1 MTLDEHPE
9 PTAATVK
16 ALYGTAFRCAHPDCS
31 KPLYRL
37 TNDTGEFVLNS
48 RVAHIHAR
56 RPGGPRWIEMSD
68 DENRS
73 ASNLVLLCIEHSYE
87 VDEHPDRYPAETM
100 HEWKSAQLREHDVL
114 QKAWPLDDVEVGRVM
129 QASFSPAEAYQQV
142 SLVTAVVRASAQLA
156 TAARSAR
163 EIPGSSAAKAR
174 NVRSEYRRHPAGWDG
189 DGNSVYAEPPRVET
203 DRYRAGIADGLQ
215 VATQQVRSHYD
226 ALKVEL
232 MVARTSRVDVAPWA
246 EWVER
251 VADDVFEATQRWPN
265 ADDFEDDDRLE
276 NAVEDLKAAT
286 DAFASAWRGD
296 TQVQPP
302 VPPADVDETTDPL
315 HDHRELLERARA
327 HARVDHLTYDPEL
340 RHELGIAAEF
350 AAGIPPVMA
359 FLTIDLHATCGLAA
373 ATTKNA
379 TEAERESL
387 LEDDSRRR
395 PLSAAVSLLAES
407 ARRAE
412 QCGDS
417 AHRDRATAALI
428 QLWESIDWSD
438 LETWDTSDANM
449 ASIFP
454 EISILK
460 SLEHVRERL
469 ADAVTHNPRIALLL
483 VEACAQWV
491 EDHDFHDFAI
501 TSLSRRYREIPP
513 WLPTAALIEVAAS
526 VAPTVSQVVVDE
538 YGETSGDDPVSL
550 LAQILHHSTSG
561 NT

>member
-1 MTLDEHPE
+1 MTPKEHPE

-37 TNDTGEFVLNS
+37 ANDTGEFVLNS

-56 RPGGPRWIEMSD
+56 RPGGPRWVEMSD
-68 DENRS
+68 DANRS

-87 VDEHPDRYPAETM
+87 VDEHPDLYPAETM
-100 HEWKSAQLREHDVL
+100 LEWKSAQLREHDEL
-114 QKAWPLDDVEVGRVM
+114 QKAWPLDEVEVGRVM
-129 QASFSPAEAYQQV
+129 QASFSPAEAYQQT

-156 TAARSAR
+156 TAARTAR
-163 EIPGSSAAKAR
+163 EIPGASAAKAR
-174 NVRSEYRRHPAGWDG
+174 DLRNEYRRHPTGWDTN
-189 DGNSVYAEPPRVET
+189 GNSVYAEPPRADT
-203 DRYRAGIADGLQ
+203 DRYRASIVEGLQ
-215 VATQQVRSHYD
+215 AATQQVRPHHD

-232 MVARTSRVDVAPWA
+232 MVARTSRADIAPWA

-251 VADDVFEATQRWPN
+251 VADDAFEATQQWPK

-276 NAVEDLKAAT
+276 NAVEDLRAAT

-296 TQVQPP
+296 TQIQPP
-302 VPPADVDETTDPL
+302 VPTADTDETADPL
-315 HDHRELLERARA
+315 HDHRELLERARP
-327 HARVDHLTYDPEL
+327 HARVDHLKYDPEL

-350 AAGIPPVMA
+350 AAGIPPVMT

-379 TEAERESL
+379 TEAEREAL

-412 QCGDS
+412 QDGNS
-417 AHRDRATAALI
+417 VHRDLAAGALI
-428 QLWESIDWSD
+428 QLWESIDWSALD
-438 LETWDTSDANM
+438 TWDASDANM
-449 ASIFP
+449 ASVFS
-454 EISILK
+454 EVSILK
-460 SLEHVRERL
+460 SPEHVRERL
-469 ADAVTHNPRIALLL
+469 ADAVTHNPQIALLL

-491 EDHDFHDFAI
+491 EHHDFHDFDI
-501 TSLSRRYREIPP
+501 TGFSRQYRRIPP
-513 WLPTAALIEVAAS
+513 YLPTAGLIKIATS

-538 YGETSGDDPVSL
+538 YGQTSGADPVSL
-550 LAQILHHSTSG
+550 LAQILHQSTS
-561 NT
+561 